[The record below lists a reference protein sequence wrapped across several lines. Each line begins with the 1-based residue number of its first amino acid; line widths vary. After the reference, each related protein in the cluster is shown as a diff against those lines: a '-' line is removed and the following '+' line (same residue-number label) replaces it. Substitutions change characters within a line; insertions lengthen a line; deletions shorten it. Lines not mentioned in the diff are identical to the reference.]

1 LTLSDYLNLF
11 PPSSLAMPRFAAL
24 ATVVLQ
30 QAADLQALIPDL
42 ESGFSIGDGV
52 GAQLDALG
60 ESVGVPRPS
69 GMTDTDYRKLLSMK
83 FDLWGWDGT
92 NETVPA
98 LVATMMPGASQV
110 DHGNLSVTISIPSDS
125 SLPDSTEELFPVPAG
140 VRVVS
145 N

>member
-42 ESGFSIGDGV
+42 ESGFSVGDGV

-60 ESVGVPRPS
+60 ESVGVVRPS
-69 GMTDTDYRKLLSMK
+69 GMTDTDYRQLLSMK
-83 FDLWGWDGT
+83 FDLWDWNGT
-92 NETVPA
+92 NETVSA
-98 LVATMMPGASQV
+98 LVATMRPGASQS
-110 DHGNLSVTISIPSDS
+110 DNGDLSVTVSIPSGS
-125 SLPDSTEELFPVPAG
+125 SLPDSVEELFPVPAG